1 MIFDELGFAQKM
13 HDTQSFIKSF
23 NSSELGIYGRWL
35 KLKKLEEIGKDY
47 STATETE
54 LEDIEKYIESALIDF
69 STKHYEEFNYT
80 RHYKY
85 IDKAVES
92 TRDRKLLIPIKTPI
106 TKKEY
111 DTLMTIENERY
122 RRIVFVMLVVS
133 KYFKLNNTSM
143 IDIDIDEN
151 TMFFVGV
158 SYKEAAKM
166 ANVRFKDDDE
176 RTDFL
181 WYINDKGF
189 VGRTKRKK
197 LFYVKI
203 IDTDQ
208 NDENVVEWI
217 TDYDHINLHYERLF
231 GESDIGVCE
240 YCGCLFR
247 KRKLRT
253 NFQTSDQREANGS
266 NSQKFCYKHRGY
278 NKKGLQFGKCVDCG
292 REFATNAKDHKT
304 IRCKECQLIKR
315 RETYRLSKQRSRS
328 K

>member
-1 MIFDELGFAQKM
+1 
-13 HDTQSFIKSF
+13 
-23 NSSELGIYGRWL
+23 
-35 KLKKLEEIGKDY
+35 
-47 STATETE
+47 
-54 LEDIEKYIESALIDF
+54 
-69 STKHYEEFNYT
+69 
-80 RHYKY
+80 
-85 IDKAVES
+85 
-92 TRDRKLLIPIKTPI
+92 
-106 TKKEY
+106 
-111 DTLMTIENERY
+111 
-122 RRIVFVMLVVS
+122 
-133 KYFKLNNTSM
+133 M

-166 ANVRFKDDDE
+166 ADVRFKDDDE

-231 GESDIGVCE
+231 GESEIGVCE

-247 KRKLRT
+247 KRKLKT
-253 NFQTSDQREANGS
+253 KFQTSDKRTGNGI
-266 NSQKFCYKHRGY
+266 NSQRFCYKHRGY
-278 NKKGLQFGKCVDCG
+278 NKKGLQFGNCIDCG
-292 REFATNAKDHKT
+292 KEFSYTTKNKMKVRCDDCQKNKLREDTR
-304 IRCKECQLIKR
+304 IRMQKL
-315 RETYRLSKQRSRS
+315 RSS
-328 K
+328 

>member
-47 STATETE
+47 STVTETE

-111 DTLMTIENERY
+111 DILMTIENERY

-166 ANVRFKDDDE
+166 ADVRFKDDDE

-253 NFQTSDQREANGS
+253 NLQTSDQRATNGS

-278 NKKGLQFGKCVDCG
+278 NKKGLRFGKCIDCG
-292 REFATNAKDHKT
+292 KEFYVDSRDSKKT
-304 IRCKECQLIKR
+304 RCDECQSIRNREVKR
-315 RETYRLSKQRSRS
+315 RWKNGHYRR
-328 K
+328 